1 MKKLKITL
9 VAIFMIAVSGVQAQ
23 ISPTINLNNPYRILN
38 GPFENTYTNLNG
50 LTTQFVRYI
59 FGQDITV
66 FSSEDGNKLEC
77 YMRDG
82 YPEEFWIVT
91 NVGGGFYTIRNNHAN
106 LNIDNLGST
115 AEGAGIVNKVPSN
128 GDSQKWQ
135 FVSIGDNFYKIIN
148 KVSGKALTK
157 SDKSISQKNYTGA
170 FEQKWR
176 LSDYTDG
183 NLGFPTPI
191 PKITISSISP
201 NPVTGDYMTV
211 KVNVDRSGFQQY
223 KIFDLQGNLVVFFG
237 VSLNVGDN
245 TFQVYTRNIR
255 RNGQYVFSLIV
266 NEKPFSKTF
275 LVRR

>member
-1 MKKLKITL
+1 MKNLKITL
-9 VAIFMIAVSGVQAQ
+9 AAIFMIAVSSVQAQ
-23 ISPTINLNNPYRILN
+23 ISPTINLSNPYRVLN

-59 FGQDITV
+59 YGQDITV

-82 YPEEFWIVT
+82 YPEEFWIIT
-91 NVGGGFYTIRNNHAN
+91 NVGGGFYTIRNNHVN
-106 LNIDNLGST
+106 LSIDNLGST

-128 GDSQKWQ
+128 SDSQKWQ

-148 KVSGKALTK
+148 KVSGKALTR
-157 SDKSISQKNYTGA
+157 SYESISQKNYTGT

-183 NLGFPTPI
+183 NLGFPAPE
-191 PKITISSISP
+191 PKVIISSISP

-211 KVNVDRSGFQQY
+211 KVNMDRSDFQQY
-223 KIFDLQGNLVVFFG
+223 KIFDM
-237 VSLNVGDN
+237 
-245 TFQVYTRNIR
+245 
-255 RNGQYVFSLIV
+255 
-266 NEKPFSKTF
+266 
-275 LVRR
+275 